1 MDYKYIEQLIE
12 RYWECETSQQ
22 EEDILRAFFAQ
33 DDVPASLA
41 RYKSLFVY
49 EQQQKEQT
57 LLDDSFDQRV
67 LAAIGQTQTTA
78 EPPHRSS
85 TTHRTHTPLTSALP
99 RCRCRGYHHTLG
111 HRCSTLVYLATQH
124 YGLGL
129 QPIGLQRLLPRPSE
143 SL

>member
-49 EQQQKEQT
+49 EQQQ
-57 LLDDSFDQRV
+57 
-67 LAAIGQTQTTA
+67 
-78 EPPHRSS
+78 RSKRFL
-85 TTHRTHTPLTSALP
+85 TTPLTNA
-99 RCRCRGYHHTLG
+99 C
-111 HRCSTLVYLATQH
+111 
-124 YGLGL
+124 
-129 QPIGLQRLLPRPSE
+129 LLP
-143 SL
+143 

>member
-78 EPPHRSS
+78 ELAHIVAAQRIGL
-85 TTHRTHTPLTSALP
+85 TRRLRPLYRAAAAVAII
-99 RCRCRGYHHTLG
+99 TLLG
-111 HRCSTLVYLATQH
+111 TAAQH